1 MQPANLPPLPSS
13 LPPVRPSQEAAP
25 SNLNATSSSPSA
37 QRTGGSVNH
46 STSFSPEQSSTHLT
60 SNITPS
66 AVQDLQVQLRD
77 TQSSLASY
85 LDKVRAIEGVLGEQE
100 STRREVR
107 ALKEMMEER
116 RREMEM
122 ERAQVEERIRREV
135 EEVQRG
141 RSFERGDG
149 QDRGQRQGGLEQREE
164 FDLEDDEIGLLDEDD
179 DTRSIVTA
187 IPHELERVDEEDED
201 QLANEQHE
209 QFDEPESVQPLED
222 DALRLVDQDLSSS
235 TCDETMEE
243 EEQRR
248 EDLNVGRPRTP
259 EPSRLGLLAPVRRS
273 TLSLSHISTS
283 ELRSTSTNDVHEQV
297 EKLSKQLSTVIQL
310 TSALEA
316 QHSAAQ
322 VTIKGLEGKVEAL
335 EEMLKTTEE
344 ALVKVQ
350 ATKKEVE
357 PTVGS
362 KEKVDNLEGKQYNS
376 LVEMMAEWK
385 KSVEGQWSSVR
396 EEWTQERERL
406 AKARDEFEFKLQH
419 VDSGL
424 EKIASLQTT
433 LSSQQQQIQAQVQQQ
448 QQQLSSL
455 NNTTHVLSHP
465 FLHLNGDALKHN
477 GGLVTPPSP
486 RSQSSDSERY
496 RRRRRR
502 SSGSRSGR
510 FRARSLSGERVRIE
524 GGDYDADEV
533 AEEGAEMDVT
543 LASST
548 EDHLESKARILA
560 FTESTAT
567 HGSTSGPTML
577 RARTQLATPASSV
590 GSLEADVNPLNAK
603 MRSKGGEMSM
613 SSTHSNFEDMASLTF
628 LFFDSLRRA
637 LLILVYF
644 VPRITFG
651 SVDEQNACGADSSPL
666 EGSRYVAPTVN
677 MQTAV
682 GVVLL
687 SVAAAAVF
695 WKVKP
700 E

>member
-13 LPPVRPSQEAAP
+13 LPPIRPSQEAAP
-25 SNLNATSSSPSA
+25 SNLNATSSLSPSA
-37 QRTGGSVNH
+37 HCAGDH
-46 STSFSPEQSSTHLT
+46 STSFSSEQSSTHST
-60 SNITPS
+60 SNNIPS

-107 ALKEMMEER
+107 ALREMMEER

-149 QDRGQRQGGLEQREE
+149 QDRGQRQGGLEQEE

-187 IPHELERVDEEDED
+187 MPHELERVDEEDED
-201 QLANEQHE
+201 QFVNDQHE
-209 QFDEPESVQPLED
+209 QFDEPKLVQPLED
-222 DALRLVDQDLSSS
+222 DALKFVDQDLSSS
-235 TCDETMEE
+235 CDETMEE

-273 TLSLSHISTS
+273 TLSSPLSHIPTS
-283 ELRSTSTNDVHEQV
+283 ELRSTPTNDVHEQV

-335 EEMLKTTEE
+335 EEVLKTTEE

-350 ATKKEVE
+350 AANKELK
-357 PTVGS
+357 PTV
-362 KEKVDNLEGKQYNS
+362 KEKVDNLEGKHFNS
-376 LVEMMAEWK
+376 LVEMMVEWK

-406 AKARDEFEFKLQH
+406 AQARDDFEFKLRH

-433 LSSQQQQIQAQVQQQ
+433 ISSQQQQIQAQVQQQ
-448 QQQLSSL
+448 QQQLSAL
-455 NNTTHVLSHP
+455 NNTTHVPSHP
-465 FLHLNGDALKHN
+465 FLHVNGDALKYN

-486 RSQSSDSERY
+486 RSQSSDSGRY

-502 SSGSRSGR
+502 SSGSRS
-510 FRARSLSGERVRIE
+510 FRVRSLSGERVRID
-524 GGDYDADEV
+524 GVDYDADEV

-548 EDHLESKARILA
+548 EDHLESKARIIA

-567 HGSTSGPTML
+567 HGSASGPTTL
-577 RARTQLATPASSV
+577 QAGTQLATPASSV
-590 GSLEADVNPLNAK
+590 GSLEADVNPSNVK
-603 MRSKGGEMSM
+603 MRSTGGEMSM
-613 SSTHSNFEDMASLTF
+613 SSTHRDFEDMASFTF

-637 LLILVYF
+637 LLILV
-644 VPRITFG
+644 PRITFG
-651 SVDEQNACGADSSPL
+651 CVGEQNSCGPDPSPL
-666 EGSRYVAPTVN
+666 EGSPYVTPTVN
-677 MQTAV
+677 VQTAV